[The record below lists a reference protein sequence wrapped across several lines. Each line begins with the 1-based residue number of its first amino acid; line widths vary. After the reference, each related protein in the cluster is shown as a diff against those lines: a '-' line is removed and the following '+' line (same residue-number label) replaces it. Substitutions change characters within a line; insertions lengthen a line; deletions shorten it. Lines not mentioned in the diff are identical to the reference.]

1 MKLNNIS
8 LTLIA
13 AALLPTF
20 AYAGMD
26 TISTSGSHCNRAA
39 ITTTVTV
46 AERKADPIEQEVNNL
61 VNSTDDPVLASYYRD
76 LYTAPI
82 QRETI
87 DFVRTPDPYVDALS
101 MAFYGSVEPDS
112 LLAAAS
118 TTTTVAVAER
128 KADPMEVEVN
138 NLVNSTDDPV
148 LASYYRDLY
157 TAPIPHQTIEFVRAP
172 DPYVEALA
180 MAFYGPVESS
190 SRLVC

>member
-20 AYAGMD
+20 AFADMD
-26 TISTSGSHCNRAA
+26 TISTGGSHCNRAA
-39 ITTTVTV
+39 ITTTVAA
-46 AERKADPIEQEVNNL
+46 AESKADPMEVAVNNL

-82 QRETI
+82 QREAI
-87 DFVRTPDPYVDALS
+87 DFVRVPDPYVDALS
-101 MAFYGSVEPDS
+101 MAFYGSAEPDS
-112 LLAAAS
+112 LAAAS
-118 TTTTVAVAER
+118 TTTTVAVAES

-157 TAPIPHQTIEFVRAP
+157 TAPIQHQTIEFVRAP
-172 DPYVEALA
+172 DPYVEALT
-180 MAFYGPVESS
+180 MAFYGSVEPD